1 MALVRAGGPGDADVA
16 LDVVPLDAGLAE
28 PEFLAEGVH
37 SGHALLQVT
46 AGPDVSEEGHA
57 VMLRFIPTGHNTK
70 MTPVG
75 YAEKMWLS
83 AAESGE
89 GMVRGAVFTR
99 ASIVGTGR
107 KPGVIIS
114 LYGTPRRA

>member
-1 MALVRAGGPGDADVA
+1 MALVRAGGPGYADVA

-75 YAEKMWLS
+75 YAENV
-83 AAESGE
+83 AFRRR
-89 GMVRGAVFTR
+89 VRRGD
-99 ASIVGTGR
+99 G
-107 KPGVIIS
+107 
-114 LYGTPRRA
+114 PRRGVYPSQHSGHGT

>member
-46 AGPDVSEEGHA
+46 AGPNVSEEGHA

-75 YAEKMWLS
+75 YAEKCGFPPPS
-83 AAESGE
+83 PE
-89 GMVRGAVFTR
+89 RGWSEAR
-99 ASIVGTGR
+99 CLPEPA
-107 KPGVIIS
+107 
-114 LYGTPRRA
+114 